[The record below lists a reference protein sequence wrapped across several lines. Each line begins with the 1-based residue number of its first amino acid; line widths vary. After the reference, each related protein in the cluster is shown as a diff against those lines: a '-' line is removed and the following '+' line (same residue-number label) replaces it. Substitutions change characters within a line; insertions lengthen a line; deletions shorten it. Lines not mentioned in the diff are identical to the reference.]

1 MEPGRKRNPWIVL
14 ASFWP
19 NDGEPTWDGECE
31 VYAEEIVD
39 RDGKNQPG
47 VPPGDRNRTP
57 VGKIVNQS
65 VKGSML
71 RAFGLDFE
79 FDVLRQGSARGYVQS
94 HRGPGLAHC
103 NELVLGA

>member
-31 VYAEEIVD
+31 VYTEEKVHRND
-39 RDGKNQPG
+39 EDQPG
-47 VPPGDRNRTP
+47 VLPGYRNRTP
-57 VGKIVNQS
+57 VRKIVNKS

-71 RAFGLDFE
+71 RALGLDFE
-79 FDVLRQGSARGYVQS
+79 FDVLRRGSARGYVQS
-94 HRGPGLAHC
+94 HRGPGLALIM
-103 NELVLGA
+103 NWY